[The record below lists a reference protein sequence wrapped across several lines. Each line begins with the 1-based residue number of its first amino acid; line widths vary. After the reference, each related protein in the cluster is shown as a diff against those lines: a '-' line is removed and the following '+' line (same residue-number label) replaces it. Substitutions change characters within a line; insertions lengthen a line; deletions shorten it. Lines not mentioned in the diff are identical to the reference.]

1 MRLWTFLYQ
10 SVPCMFKPADAVKPL
25 CSEKVIRYMLVL
37 YLQTLKL
44 QWFSFFFLYTCEM
57 NSFSQKL

>member
-10 SVPCMFKPADAVKPL
+10 SAPFMFKPADAVKPL

-44 QWFSFFFLYTCEM
+44 Q
-57 NSFSQKL
+57 